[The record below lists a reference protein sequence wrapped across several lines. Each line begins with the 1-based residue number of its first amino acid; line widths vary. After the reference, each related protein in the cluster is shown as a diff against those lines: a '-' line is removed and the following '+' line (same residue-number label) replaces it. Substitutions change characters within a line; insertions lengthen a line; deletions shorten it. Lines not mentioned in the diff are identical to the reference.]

1 MTAVGTP
8 EMAAMDHSYR
18 AGACNIGPQE
28 IARRR
33 RSGHAGT
40 VLAIATFGLLVA
52 AGAPR
57 ATRLAVALPATAAA
71 AGYLQARLR
80 FCAGF
85 GLSGVANFGPLGDA
99 ESITD
104 ADARDRDRQRA
115 LQIGAASLA
124 LGAAA
129 GLLAALAPV
138 RRAGRG

>member
-1 MTAVGTP
+1 
-8 EMAAMDHSYR
+8 MDDRYR

-33 RSGHAGT
+33 RSGHAGM
-40 VLAIATFGLLVA
+40 VLAIATFGLLA
-52 AGAPR
+52 AARAPR
-57 ATRLAVALPATAAA
+57 AVRLTVALPATAAA

-85 GLSGVANFGPLGDA
+85 GLWGVANFGPLGRTQAVFDA
-99 ESITD
+99 G
-104 ADARDRDRQRA
+104 ARDRDRRRA

-129 GLLAALAPV
+129 GIVAALVPV
-138 RRAGRG
+138 RRGGRG